1 MKILH
6 FKAPSQSKVPPRIS
20 EFETITK
27 FGVVPARGYTARRWA
42 VAVVFAMTTAFQG
55 VEANGAYRLEKP
67 VNARGFSALF
77 GPRLTTATD
86 WLSGGVIVGKE
97 FRLDLS
103 GSLYDPFRWCRAS
116 TPRFAW
122 DGSPTQE
129 PPLASKNRWVS
140 DLYWHVDE
148 NEVPLLD
155 GQLAESTWLRQAEL
169 PSLPST
175 TVPNLNP
182 YESIAVDPSVGLAS
196 LLSAPRPAPVP
207 VIGRIAC
214 PIWRQPRKVTFYG
227 LGGEGDSLAIFD
239 CEGVVSADAMDR
251 LSVIGRQPGTPLPSL
266 PLPISPLTNLEFPG
280 EWIEGVHLLHPR
292 LLDLVQQVAW
302 AFPGRGIV
310 VYSGYRRDASPTSPH
325 LHGRALDIT
334 VRGIPKEQLFAFCRT
349 LHDAGCG
356 YYPNQPFVHIDVR
369 QPTQGS
375 MVWVDISLPGQPSV
389 YVDAWPGVVASGAL
403 NSPLDD

>member
-1 MKILH
+1 MIRRKPLG
-6 FKAPSQSKVPPRIS
+6 FRPSGRCATRRAI
-20 EFETITK
+20 IRN
-27 FGVVPARGYTARRWA
+27 GWLRTACRRA
-42 VAVVFAMTTAFQG
+42 LAALFALTTALQAA
-55 VEANGAYRLEKP
+55 EARGAYRLENP
-67 VNARGFSALF
+67 VKAQGFSALF

-86 WLSGGVIVGKE
+86 WWSGGVIVGKE

-103 GSLYDPFRWCRAS
+103 GSLNDPFRWYHAS

-129 PPLASKNRWVS
+129 PPAASKNRWVS

-155 GQLAESTWLRQAEL
+155 GPSTESSWLKQAEFTGVL
-169 PSLPST
+169 SQA
-175 TVPNLNP
+175 VPNLSP
-182 YESIAVDPSVGLAS
+182 YESFAVEPSVGLAS
-196 LLSAPRPAPVP
+196 LLSAPRPAVVP
-207 VIGRIAC
+207 VVRRVAC

-227 LGGEGDSLAIFD
+227 LYGEGDNLAILD
-239 CEGVVSADAMDR
+239 CEGVVSADALDR

-266 PLPISPLTNLEFPG
+266 PLPLSPLTDPEFPG
-280 EWIEGVHLLHPR
+280 EWIDGVRLLHPR
-292 LLDLVQQVAW
+292 LLDLIEQVAMG
-302 AFPGRGIV
+302 FPGRAIT
-310 VYSGYRRDASPTSPH
+310 VYSGYRRDARPTSPH
-325 LHGRALDIT
+325 LHGRAMDIAI
-334 VRGIPKEQLFAFCRT
+334 RGIPKEQLFALCRT

-375 MVWVDISLPGQPSV
+375 VYWVDASLPGQPSV

-403 NSPLDD
+403 NSPMDD

>member
-1 MKILH
+1 MKI
-6 FKAPSQSKVPPRIS
+6 FKLFLLSL
-20 EFETITK
+20 
-27 FGVVPARGYTARRWA
+27 GL
-42 VAVVFAMTTAFQG
+42 TTAQ
-55 VEANGAYRLEKP
+55 AQGAYRLEKP
-67 VNARGFSALF
+67 VKAQDFSALF

-86 WLSGGVIVGKE
+86 WWSAGVIVGKE

-103 GSLYDPFRWCRAS
+103 GSFVDPFRWCSAS

-129 PPLASKNRWVS
+129 PPPAGKNRWVS

-148 NEVPLLD
+148 NEVPLLE
-155 GQLAESTWLRQAEL
+155 GQSTESNWLKQAEFPRAL
-169 PSLPST
+169 SPA
-175 TVPNLNP
+175 VPNLSP
-182 YESIAVDPSVGLAS
+182 YESLAVEPSVGLAS

-207 VIGRIAC
+207 VIGRVTC
-214 PIWRQPRKVTFYG
+214 PVWRQPRKVTFYG
-227 LGGEGDSLAIFD
+227 LGGEGDSLAILD

-266 PLPISPLTNLEFPG
+266 PLPLSPLTGLEFPG
-280 EWIEGVHLLHPR
+280 EWIEGVRLLHPR
-292 LLDLVQQVAW
+292 LLDLVQQVAI
-302 AFPGRGIV
+302 AFPGRSV
-310 VYSGYRRDASPTSPH
+310 AVYSGYRRDARPASPH
-325 LHGRALDIT
+325 LHGRALDIA
-334 VRGIPKEQLFAFCRT
+334 VRGIPKEQVFAFCRT

-375 MVWVDISLPGQPSV
+375 VYWVDTSLPGQPSV

-403 NSPLDD
+403 DSPLDD